1 MSDKL
6 KLIYEFEDFR
16 LDSKNPSLWRG
27 GKAVSISPKALE
39 ALILLIEKQNEI
51 VSRDELLDTVWKD
64 TFVEEGNI
72 NYTISLLR
80 KTLGNK
86 DLIQTVPRR
95 GYRFVGEVRE
105 INENGNAKTAF
116 QNEAKDEP
124 TPNTEAPTAAILP
137 AAKPAQKFAAR
148 WILVSVFLIGTVFL
162 TSFAFWR
169 GGSVGRSKV
178 QSAERLSSANADA
191 MQAYTRG
198 QMILAK
204 RGTERRAE
212 KAIDEFQ
219 NAVTLDPTFA
229 LAYAGL
235 AEGFISTAVKE
246 DFPASS
252 DFYMKAKVAAEKSLS
267 LDPNLAEGYLVRGWI
282 KRQADWNWAEAET
295 DLRRAIEIDSKNAT
309 AHQRLGQLLCGVGR
323 LDEALSEIQIAYKL
337 DPIADFIVG
346 GRFAVLEAR
355 GEYEQALKEAEQLT
369 RENKMSNQAQRAYAM
384 FFYHTG
390 KYEKTVEL
398 GEVWMAKNSDQSP
411 FAWFSLLHA
420 AYYKTNQFDKAEEN
434 LKRLE
439 ALAQTDTKALY
450 SLAMNYAETGR
461 GDEALMN
468 LERCYNEREERMIWI
483 KVEPRFKNLHGDPRF
498 DELLGKMRLSD

>member
-16 LDSKNPSLWRG
+16 LDSKNPALWRG

-39 ALILLIEKQNEI
+39 TLILLIEKQNEI

-95 GYRFVGEVRE
+95 GYRFVGAVRE
-105 INENGNAKTAF
+105 INENSNAKNAF
-116 QNEAKDEP
+116 HNEAKNETTLDAE
-124 TPNTEAPTAAILP
+124 TQSASILP
-137 AAKPAQKFAAR
+137 SAKSAKQFSTR
-148 WILVSVFLIGTVFL
+148 WILVSIFLLGAVFL

-169 GGSVGRSKV
+169 GDKSKV
-178 QSAERLSSANADA
+178 EPAKNLLSANAEA

-198 QMILAK
+198 QMILNK
-204 RGTERRAE
+204 RGTERRTE

-235 AEGFISTAVKE
+235 AEGFVSTANKE
-246 DFPASS
+246 PYPASR
-252 DFYMKAKVAAEKSLS
+252 DFYMKAKVAAEKSLA
-267 LDPNLAEGYLVRGWI
+267 LDPNLAEGYLIRGWI
-282 KRQADWNWAEAET
+282 IRQADWNWTEAET

-309 AHQRLGQLLCGVGR
+309 AHQRLGQLLCGIGR
-323 LDEALSEIQIAYKL
+323 LDEALEEIQTAYKL
-337 DPIADFIVG
+337 DPVTDYIVS

-355 GEYEQALKEAEQLT
+355 GEYEQALKEAEQLM
-369 RENKMSNQAQRAYAM
+369 RENKLSNAAQRAYAM

-390 KYEKTVEL
+390 KYEKTIEL
-398 GEVWMAKNSDQSP
+398 GEVWLAKNSEQSP

-439 ALAQTDTKALY
+439 TLAQTDTKALY
-450 SLAMNYAETGR
+450 SLAMNYAEIGR
-461 GDEALMN
+461 GNEALMN

-498 DELLGKMRLSD
+498 QELLGKMRLSS